1 MSIMIKKFAFDD
13 RLGHTDMVL
22 SGKKTCVILPAP
34 SMPVGSIYHIIER
47 KIIFTDLHGRI
58 IDEQKLLLAPCTEYK
73 IMRPYKYM
81 PPSGVEFGKVRSYG
95 WRDKRAVP
103 ISDLKDAFIVES
115 MRYVKIEEVSEEEW
129 LSCGLKEGQS
139 YEDMMMRM
147 FGSVPEYVFVNRIK
161 LL

>member
-1 MSIMIKKFAFDD
+1 MIKKFAFDD
-13 RLGHTDMVL
+13 HLGHTDMVL

-47 KIIFTDLHGRI
+47 KIIFTDVHGRI
-58 IDEQKLLLAPCTEYK
+58 IDEQKLLLAPCNEYK
-73 IMRPYKYM
+73 IMRSYKYI
-81 PPSGVEFGKVRSYG
+81 PPSGVEFGKIRSYG

-115 MRYVKIEEVSEEEW
+115 MRYVKIEEVSEAEW

-161 LL
+161 MS

>member
-1 MSIMIKKFAFDD
+1 MIKKFSFDD

-34 SMPVGSIYHIIER
+34 SMPIGSIYHIIER
-47 KIIFTDLHGRI
+47 KIIFTDVNGRVL
-58 IDEQKLLLAPCTEYK
+58 DKYKLLLSPGDTYK

-81 PPSGVEFGKVRSYG
+81 PPSGVGFGKFSSYG

-103 ISDLKDAFIVES
+103 LSDLKDAFKVES
-115 MRYVKIEEVSEEEW
+115 MRYVKIEEVSEAEW

-147 FGSVPEYVFVNRIK
+147 FGSVPEYVFVNMIK

>member
-1 MSIMIKKFAFDD
+1 MIKKFSFDD

-47 KIIFTDLHGRI
+47 KIIFTDVNGCVL
-58 IDEQKLLLAPCTEYK
+58 DKYKLLLSPGDTYK

-81 PPSGVEFGKVRSYG
+81 PPSGVRFGKFSSYG

-103 ISDLKDAFIVES
+103 LSDLKDAFKVES
-115 MRYVKIEEVSEEEW
+115 MRYVKIEEVSEAEW

-147 FGSVPEYVFVNRIK
+147 FGSVPEYVFVNMIK